1 MPASPLLVLH
11 IAGGTAGILSGF
23 LAISLRKGSRW
34 HGIAGNVFFVSMLC
48 MSSVGAYMA
57 FRKSELSNVTGGVIT
72 FYMLGIRQP
81 EKVKKI
87 AAMAANLNP
96 EV

>member
-1 MPASPLLVLH
+1 
-11 IAGGTAGILSGF
+11 
-23 LAISLRKGSRW
+23 
-34 HGIAGNVFFVSMLC
+34 MLC

-72 FYMLGIRQP
+72 FYILGIRQP